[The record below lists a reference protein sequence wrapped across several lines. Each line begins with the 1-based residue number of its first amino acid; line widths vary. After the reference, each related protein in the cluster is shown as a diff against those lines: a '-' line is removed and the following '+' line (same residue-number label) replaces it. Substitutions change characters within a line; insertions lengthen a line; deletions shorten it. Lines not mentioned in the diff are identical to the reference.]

1 MAVKR
6 TIIISAETKAA
17 QKSVDDLTEQLEIQD
32 KVIQKLTEDQAFYE
46 AVYGAAAAGRARCAA
61 GRLALETGR

>member
-46 AVYGAAAAGRARCAA
+46 
-61 GRLALETGR
+61 